1 LPAEDVLYC
10 YVRVKLRR
18 EPDNQGY
25 LIVEL
30 VPRIFNLHL
39 RRYFVLSQLIA
50 CTALPPAL
58 ANIQD
63 GKLHVLA
70 VLAVKRSAEI
80 PNVPTMQEAGYL
92 D

>member
-1 LPAEDVLYC
+1 VG
-10 YVRVKLRR
+10 VKQQ
-18 EPDNQGY
+18 P
-25 LIVEL
+25 
-30 VPRIFNLHL
+30 
-39 RRYFVLSQLIA
+39 LSELIA
-50 CTALPPAL
+50 FTALPQAL

-70 VLAVKRSAEI
+70 VLPVKRSAEI